1 MGLEK
6 VAILNGLGRVLGEDI
21 IATRDNP
28 PWDNS
33 AMDGF
38 AVRWEDLKQEHAIGK
53 PIVLKVIEEVPAGKV
68 ATKTV
73 GPGQAIRIMTGAPL
87 PRGC

>member
-1 MGLEK
+1 
-6 VAILNGLGRVLGEDI
+6 
-21 IATRDNP
+21 
-28 PWDNS
+28 
-33 AMDGF
+33 MDGF
-38 AVRWEDLKQEHAIGK
+38 AVRWDDLKQEHAIGK

-87 PRGC
+87 PRVRLPS